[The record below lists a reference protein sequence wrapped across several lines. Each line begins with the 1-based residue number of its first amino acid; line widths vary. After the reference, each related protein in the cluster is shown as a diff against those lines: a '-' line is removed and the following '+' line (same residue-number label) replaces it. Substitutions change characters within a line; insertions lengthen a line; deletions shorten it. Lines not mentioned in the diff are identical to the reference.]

1 VGGDELHRPLELGA
15 AVAAQ
20 GVQGVACQ
28 ELRVDAD
35 EGDASYT
42 EIGHELMTDPEFRS
56 RWQRRGRVVWNAI
69 REWVAEQRGADPAAG
84 EEATRG
90 LLTYSAIVLDGTLLQ
105 LRLGTAPE
113 DLAPRIRLDGETA
126 RR

>member
-1 VGGDELHRPLELGA
+1 VGGGELHRPLELGA

-28 ELRVDAD
+28 ELRADAD
-35 EGDASYT
+35 EGGAS
-42 EIGHELMTDPEFRS
+42 
-56 RWQRRGRVVWNAI
+56 
-69 REWVAEQRGADPAAG
+69 
-84 EEATRG
+84 
-90 LLTYSAIVLDGTLLQ
+90 YSAIVLDGTLLQ

-113 DLAPRIRLDGETA
+113 DLAPRIRLDGETV